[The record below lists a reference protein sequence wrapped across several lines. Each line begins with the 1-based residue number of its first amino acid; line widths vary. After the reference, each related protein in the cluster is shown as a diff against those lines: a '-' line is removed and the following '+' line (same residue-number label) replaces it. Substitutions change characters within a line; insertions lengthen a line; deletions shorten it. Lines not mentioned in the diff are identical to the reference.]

1 MPFPIGLWPSLVSN
15 CCNEGQK
22 LCKSLEA
29 KNSGLV
35 SASIPA
41 IQIN

>member
-15 CCNEGQK
+15 CCNQVQK

-29 KNSGLV
+29 KNSGFV
-35 SASIPA
+35 FGSIPA
-41 IQIN
+41 IQMN